1 MTEANNQEIDLSTI
15 NFQPLDEDGAEGK
28 RKPIPT
34 GLKIETA
41 TIADM
46 KAYPP
51 HPNAA
56 EKGVTHQL
64 RLRIVPG
71 EGSKYDQDVWLNV
84 AYKEGQNPHAKST
97 HFAVNAAVWP
107 KVDDRVGKVPTD
119 WIGEEI
125 SLMTVPDTSP
135 KGEPYTKIIPM
146 PLGN

>member
-1 MTEANNQEIDLSTI
+1 MTEANTEIDISTI

-34 GLKIETA
+34 GLKIDSA

-51 HPNAA
+51 HPQAA

-84 AYKEGQNPHAKST
+84 AYKEGANPHAKST

-107 KVDDRVGKVPTD
+107 KVEDRVGKVPTD

-125 SLMTVPDTSP
+125 SLMTVPDTNP
-135 KGEPYTKIIPM
+135 QGDAYTKIIPM